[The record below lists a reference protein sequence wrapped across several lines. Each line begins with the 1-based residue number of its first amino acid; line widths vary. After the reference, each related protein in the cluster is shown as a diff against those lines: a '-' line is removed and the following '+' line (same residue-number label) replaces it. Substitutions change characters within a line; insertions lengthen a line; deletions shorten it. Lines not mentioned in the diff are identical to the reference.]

1 MTILFPIIYSAAL
14 TYLVWKAFKVM
25 SNGWGISDNKNKRF
39 STSSFKQK
47 KYTIHPELLDKSGNI
62 TEEELLTVRFSND
75 NDSTLEEKGSTTDQS
90 NYIKGKKLELRT
102 KIVSTVIRSL
112 KLPPRFRLKMVKE
125 DPVRLEL
132 SLTPSYGKN
141 PVIVGIVES
150 LDLVARRDREGRLP
164 RDLQGTWDWTVR
176 HGKVSTGGWNPMLKE
191 ALQTMFDT
199 GLPAIVYEEL
209 TGDEYHP
216 VDGIRHVK

>member
-1 MTILFPIIYSAAL
+1 M
-14 TYLVWKAFKVM
+14 
-25 SNGWGISDNKNKRF
+25 
-39 STSSFKQK
+39 
-47 KYTIHPELLDKSGNI
+47 
-62 TEEELLTVRFSND
+62 
-75 NDSTLEEKGSTTDQS
+75 
-90 NYIKGKKLELRT
+90 ELRT
-102 KIVSTVIRSL
+102 KIVSAVIRSL

-199 GLPAIVYEEL
+199 GLPAGNPVSNIVCNASFNIGFQPPVL
-209 TGDEYHP
+209 TFP
-216 VDGIRHVK
+216 CLTVQSQVP